1 MPIVLTY
8 PKNHSQGQYSVHELN
23 RYISILFCLLLCH
36 VSVKA
41 NETTPEF
48 WKNATVYFMLTDR
61 FNNGNPDNDVSYNR
75 TEKAANLRGFEGG
88 DIRGI
93 TAKIESGYF
102 TDLGVDALWMTP
114 VVEQIHGYDTS
125 AGLTYAYH
133 GYWPKDW
140 TTVDANYGTEAD
152 LKKMITTAHEHGIK
166 ILLDVVLNHTG
177 PQTKEDWAWSSDWVR
192 TQPICDWSSFAQN
205 SRCALAT
212 SLTDIKTES
221 EQTVELPPELLQ
233 KWQNEGRREQ
243 ELTELDAFFKRT
255 GYPRAPKFYLVKWLT
270 DWVKDYG
277 VDGFRV
283 DTVKHVEADIW
294 QVLKTESELSFNVW
308 KINNPELV
316 MDDLP
321 FYMVGEVFNWGV
333 NGYANTVQDSVD
345 YDYGDKQVNFFD
357 YGFDAL
363 INMGF
368 VAHAHRSA
376 EEIFADYSQRLHQ
389 GELRGKG
396 ILSYIGSHDDEHSFD
411 RKREYA
417 LETAFKLML
426 APGGVQIYYGDE
438 LARPMYAQQ
447 EALGD
452 ANLRTFMN
460 WRDLEKPETRNLLAH
475 WQKLGQFRKKHDAV
489 GSGVHQ
495 KLSDIPYIFKRT
507 FQSEVVIAAKDL
519 PKGKKTI
526 VTGDSFEDGTAL
538 YDYYSGQTVFVK
550 QNSVSFNSEF
560 SYALLGKM

>member
-1 MPIVLTY
+1 MTNTNLIN
-8 PKNHSQGQYSVHELN
+8 KNLIKKTSSFL
-23 RYISILFCLLLCH
+23 LFICLSLWN
-36 VSVKA
+36 V
-41 NETTPEF
+41 TTWASEPVPEF

-61 FNNGNPDNDVSYNR
+61 FNNGDSTNDASYQR
-75 TEKAANLRGFEGG
+75 TEKAATLRGFEGG

-93 TAKIESGYF
+93 IEKIESGYF

-114 VVEQIHGYDTS
+114 LVEQIHGYDTS

-152 LKKMITTAHEHGIK
+152 LQEMIATAHKHGIK
-166 ILLDVVLNHTG
+166 ILLDVILNHTG
-177 PQTKEDWAWSSDWVR
+177 PETAADWAWPSDWVR

-212 SLTDIKTES
+212 SLTDIKTEN
-221 EQTVELPPELLQ
+221 EQAVNLPPQLLQ
-233 KWQNEGRREQ
+233 KWQAEGRKEQ
-243 ELTELDAFFKRT
+243 ELAELDAFFKRT
-255 GYPRAPKFYLVKWLT
+255 GYPRAPKYYLVKWLT

-294 QVLKTESELSFNVW
+294 QALKKESELSFNSW
-308 KINNPELV
+308 KISNPELV

-321 FYMVGEVFNWGV
+321 FYMVGEVFSWGV
-333 NGYANTVQDSVD
+333 NGFANTVKDTVL

-368 VAHAHRSA
+368 VIHAKQSS
-376 EEIFADYSQRLHQ
+376 EDIFSEYSKRLSS
-389 GELRGKG
+389 GELTGKG

-411 RKREYA
+411 RKREQTYD
-417 LETAFKLML
+417 TAFKLML

-438 LARPMYAQQ
+438 LARPMFASNDTF
-447 EALGD
+447 GD

-460 WRDLEKPETRNLLAH
+460 WQDLKKPKTRELLAH
-475 WQKLGQFRKKHDAV
+475 WQKLGQFRKHNDAV
-489 GSGVHQ
+489 GSGIHQ
-495 KLSDIPYIFKRT
+495 KLSDSPYVFKRT
-507 FQSEVVIAAKDL
+507 LGEEVVIVAKDL
-519 PKGKKTI
+519 PKGAKTLA
-526 VTGDSFEDGTAL
+526 TGNNFANGTKL
-538 YDYYSGQTVFVK
+538 YDYYSQQTVVVK
-550 QNSVSFNSEF
+550 NGKISFSSEF
-560 SYALLGKM
+560 NYALVGRTR